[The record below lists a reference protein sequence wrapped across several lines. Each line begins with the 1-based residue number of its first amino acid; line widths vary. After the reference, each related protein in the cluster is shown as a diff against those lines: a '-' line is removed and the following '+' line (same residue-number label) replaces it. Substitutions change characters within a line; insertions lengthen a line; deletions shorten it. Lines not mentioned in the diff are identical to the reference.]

1 MSKWLDLKSISTVI
15 ACLLIEKGESI
26 MDVIEAIKTRKSV
39 RAYTPDQVSK
49 DVMKDLLQAA
59 ILAPTGSNMQPF
71 KFYVVGGEGKKRL
84 DEVLLKCLEDGESTS
99 NELQMTREGG
109 SEEVQTKMSSRRMDL
124 MREVMD
130 ILRNNDVPIE
140 TFARGSF
147 HYFGAPVAIFITMDQ
162 SLAENALVAVG
173 AAAQNIMLL
182 ACDKGLGTCWI
193 GMALMY
199 SKQIRE
205 TLGIPESERII
216 TSLALGYPD
225 DEAPIN
231 TFKAGRDD
239 FDEFVRWIG
248 WE

>member
-1 MSKWLDLKSISTVI
+1 
-15 ACLLIEKGESI
+15 
-26 MDVIEAIKTRKSV
+26 MDVMEAIRKRKSV
-39 RAYTPDQVSK
+39 RAYTPDTVSK
-49 DVMKDLLQAA
+49 DVMKELLEAA
-59 ILAPTGSNMQPF
+59 ILAPTGSNLQPF
-71 KFYVVGGEGKKRL
+71 KFYVAGGEGKKQL
-84 DEVLLKCLEDGESTS
+84 DEVLLKCVDESEKTS
-99 NELQMTREGG
+99 NELQMSREGG
-109 SEEVQTKMSSRRMDL
+109 DEEAQNKMSSRRMDL

-173 AAAQNIMLL
+173 AAVQNLMLL

-205 TLGIPESERII
+205 TLSIPESERIV

-225 DEAPIN
+225 DEAPVN

-239 FDEFVRWIG
+239 FDEFVELIG

>member
-1 MSKWLDLKSISTVI
+1 MQPGNPAGILERGRAMELT
-15 ACLLIEKGESI
+15 
-26 MDVIEAIKTRKSV
+26 EAMKKRRSV
-39 RAYTPDQVSK
+39 RAYKPDSIDK
-49 DVMKDLLQAA
+49 DVVKELLEAA
-59 ILAPTGSNMQPF
+59 ILAPTGSNTQPF
-71 KFYVVGGEGKKRL
+71 RFYVVAGDEKKAL
-84 DEVLLKCLEDGESTS
+84 DEALLKCLDEGESTS
-99 NELQMTREGG
+99 NELQVQREGG
-109 SEEVQTKMSSRRMDL
+109 SEEAQDTMNARRTTL

-140 TFARGSF
+140 VFARGSF
-147 HYFGAPVAIFITMDQ
+147 HYFGAPVVIFVTMDQ
-162 SLAENALVAVG
+162 SLAESTLVAVG
-173 AAAQNIMLL
+173 AAVQNLMLA

-199 SKQIRE
+199 SRQIRE
-205 TLGIPESERII
+205 SLGIANSERII

-239 FDEFVRWIG
+239 FDAFVEWIG

>member
-1 MSKWLDLKSISTVI
+1 MDLMEAIRKRKSI
-15 ACLLIEKGESI
+15 
-26 MDVIEAIKTRKSV
+26 
-39 RAYTPDQVSK
+39 RAYKPDPVSK
-49 DVMKDLLQAA
+49 DVMKELLEAA

-84 DEVLLKCLEDGESTS
+84 DEALLNCLDEGAATS
-99 NELQMTREGG
+99 NELQMSRDGG
-109 SEEVQTKMSSRRMDL
+109 DGAAQEKMNSRRGEL
-124 MREVMD
+124 MHEVME
-130 ILRNNDVPIE
+130 ILRTNDVPIE
-140 TFARGSF
+140 KFAKGSF
-147 HYFGAPVAIFITMDQ
+147 HYFGSPVAIFVTMDR

-173 AAAQNIMLL
+173 AAVENLMLL
-182 ACDKGLGTCWI
+182 ACEKGLGACWI

-205 TLGIPESERII
+205 TLNIPESERII

-239 FDEFVRWIG
+239 FDTFVEWVG

>member
-1 MSKWLDLKSISTVI
+1 M
-15 ACLLIEKGESI
+15 
-26 MDVIEAIKTRKSV
+26 EAIRKRKSV
-39 RAYTPDQVSK
+39 RAYTADSVSK
-49 DVMKDLLQAA
+49 AVMKELLEAA

-71 KFYVVGGEGKKRL
+71 RFYVAGGEGKKQL
-84 DEVLLKCLEDGESTS
+84 DEVLLKCVDDSETTS
-99 NELQMTREGG
+99 NELQMSREGG
-109 SEEVQTKMSSRRMDL
+109 DEEAQNKMNSRRMDL

-173 AAAQNIMLL
+173 AVVQNLMLA

-193 GMALMY
+193 HMALMY

-205 TLGIPESERII
+205 TLGIPESERIV

-225 DEAPIN
+225 DEAPVN
-231 TFKAGRDD
+231 TFKAGRGD
-239 FDEFVRWIG
+239 FDEFVEWIG

>member
-1 MSKWLDLKSISTVI
+1 
-15 ACLLIEKGESI
+15 
-26 MDVIEAIKTRKSV
+26 MDIIEAIKKRKSV
-39 RAYTPDQVSK
+39 RAYTPDPVSK
-49 DVMKDLLQAA
+49 DVMKELLDAA
-59 ILAPTGSNMQPF
+59 ILAPTGSNTQPF
-71 KFYVVGGEGKKRL
+71 KFYVAGGEGKKRL
-84 DEVLLKCLEDGESTS
+84 DEVLLKCLDDGEPTS
-99 NELQMTREGG
+99 NELQMSREGG
-109 SEEVQTKMSSRRMDL
+109 DEELQNKMNSRRMAL

-140 TFARGSF
+140 NFARGSF

-162 SLAENALVAVG
+162 SQAENALVAVG
-173 AAAQNIMLL
+173 AAVQNLMLV

-205 TLGIPESERII
+205 TLDIPESERIV

-225 DEAPIN
+225 DDAPVN

-239 FDEFVRWIG
+239 FDEFVEWIG
-248 WE
+248 WD

>member
-1 MSKWLDLKSISTVI
+1 MD
-15 ACLLIEKGESI
+15 I
-26 MDVIEAIKTRKSV
+26 MEAIRKRRSV
-39 RAYTPDQVSK
+39 RAYMPDPVSK
-49 DVMKDLLQAA
+49 DVLKELLEAA

-71 KFYVVGGEGKKRL
+71 KFYVAGGEGKKRL
-84 DEVLLKCLEDGESTS
+84 DEVLLKCVDDGKSTS
-99 NELQMTREGG
+99 NELQMLREGG
-109 SEEVQTKMSSRRMDL
+109 DEEAQNKMSARRMDL
-124 MREVMD
+124 MREVMN

-173 AAAQNIMLL
+173 AAVENLMLV

-199 SKQIRE
+199 SEQIKE
-205 TLGIPESERII
+205 TLGIPETERIV

-239 FDEFVRWIG
+239 FDEFVEWFG
-248 WE
+248 WD

>member
-1 MSKWLDLKSISTVI
+1 M
-15 ACLLIEKGESI
+15 ARRFEKGERI
-26 MDVIEAIKTRKSV
+26 MELIEAIKKRKSV
-39 RAYTPDQVSK
+39 RAYTPDPVSK
-49 DVMKDLLQAA
+49 DVMKDLLEAA
-59 ILAPTGSNMQPF
+59 ILAPTGSNLQPF
-71 KFYVVGGEGKKRL
+71 KFYVAGGEGKKRL
-84 DEVLLKCLEDGESTS
+84 DEVLLKCVDDGEQTS
-99 NELQMTREGG
+99 NELQMSREGG
-109 SEEVQTKMSSRRMDL
+109 DEEVQNKMNSRRMAL

-140 TFARGSF
+140 NFARGSF

-173 AAAQNIMLL
+173 AAVQNLMLA
-182 ACDKGLGTCWI
+182 ACEKGLGTCWI

-205 TLGIPESERII
+205 TLNIPESERII

-225 DEAPIN
+225 EEAPVN
-231 TFKAGRDD
+231 TFKAGRDE
-239 FDEFVRWIG
+239 FDEFVEWFG